1 MARRKAPVNE
11 TPEEMEIRK
20 EREEISNHATRSE
33 KVSWERQYGN
43 MQKLLT
49 EKLQPIESK
58 ILDLIGEKNKIF
70 DEIVVLRDDLVRDC
84 IHPFEHVVEDAPST
98 SASSI
103 DSITI
108 LRPGITYVCSF
119 CNKKV
124 ALNDITK

>member
-11 TPEEMEIRK
+11 TTEEMEIRK

-49 EKLQPIESK
+49 EKLQPIENK
-58 ILDLIGEKNKIF
+58 ILDLIGQKNKVF
-70 DEIVVLRDDLVRDC
+70 DEIVVLRDELIRDC
-84 IHPFEHVVEDAPST
+84 IHPFEHVIETPLSEG
-98 SASSI
+98 
-103 DSITI
+103 
-108 LRPGITYVCSF
+108 LGTYTCKF

-124 ALNDITK
+124 ALNDVTK